1 MYFYRRIIPL
11 IPILVLLPSAAA
23 GQKHHL
29 RRSSSRA
36 SSNSSKSPSNS
47 AARVAAEMTKG
58 KINPAENRPGDA
70 VAVTLKNDL
79 RSNGEVVLK
88 KGTVITGVVR
98 SVKRPDT
105 KGAARVESNSQT
117 QSMVE
122 VEWFAPASEKS
133 GENLSIALETVSQ
146 NHWNLQP
153 EENGGDCL
161 NNLNSDCKPADLS
174 HHTSSIVATN
184 PALLRMP
191 SVVAVDHQTSSAIEG
206 DLDSSAAGPLFKVG
220 HGELIATG
228 ASQQSVDIFSHL
240 RNDTVITSPS
250 RTFEISS
257 GAQMQLLV
265 GMNRK

>member
-1 MYFYRRIIPL
+1 MYFHRRL
-11 IPILVLLPSAAA
+11 IHLIAVVALLPLAAM
-23 GQKHHL
+23 GQHRL
-29 RRSSSRA
+29 A
-36 SSNSSKSPSNS
+36 NTTPSNS
-47 AARVAAEMTKG
+47 AAHVAAELTKG
-58 KINPAENRPGDA
+58 KINPAESRPGDA

-98 SVKRPDT
+98 SVKRPDV
-105 KGAARVESNSQT
+105 KGAARIETNSPA

-122 VEWFAPASEKS
+122 VEWFAPDSEKK
-133 GENLSIALETVSQ
+133 GENLSIALETVKQ
-146 NHWNLQP
+146 FHAGLEP
-153 EENGGDCL
+153 EAGRD
-161 NNLNSDCKPADLS
+161 SDWTDLS
-174 HHTSSIVATN
+174 RHTSSIVATN
-184 PALLRMP
+184 PAMMRMP

-206 DLDSSAAGPLFKVG
+206 DLDTPASGPLFKVG
-220 HGELIATG
+220 HGELIASG

-240 RNDTVITSPS
+240 RNDTVIISPS